1 MPHVVLN
8 GNTSIGEIFDRFEPL
23 FIRKEGIILKTV
35 DFYIN
40 REKNAILVDSLV
52 VMSGGNTVFL
62 AFISGRSDGVV
73 VRLFPKMDVEKT
85 EYVKKTLVELAK
97 QLLTMFPNFKVGDTN
112 LGDYF

>member
-8 GNTSIGEIFDRFEPL
+8 GKTSIGEIFDRLEPL
-23 FIRKEGIILKTV
+23 FIRKEGTILKTV
-35 DFYIN
+35 DFYVN

-52 VMSGGNTVFL
+52 VTSGGNTVFL
-62 AFISGRSDGVV
+62 ALISGRGDGVV

-85 EYVKKTLVELAK
+85 EYVKRTLVELAK
-97 QLLTMFPNFKVGDTN
+97 QLLVKFPDLKVGDTN